1 MMPFAPRAAVW
12 RFHTRQHPHH
22 GRLAGAVGTDE
33 RQAIPA
39 LDVEVRA
46 AEHFRG
52 AVRLARV
59 VKLDHRSATLG
70 ARGKA
75 EMNALSLGRR
85 LDRHDLLEHLDPALH
100 LGGLGGLVTEP
111 IDEHLHARDLFLLFA
126 LGFAQLLHARVALRD
141 VVRVGAR
148 IVGQHPEIQIRNP
161 RDDRIEKEAVVRN
174 QNHGMWIVGE
184 ILFEPVARLEVQ
196 MVRRLIEQQQRGPSE
211 QQLGQRKT
219 HLPSARQ

>member
-1 MMPFAPRAAVW
+1 MPFAPRAAVW

-59 VKLDHRSATLG
+59 VKLDHRSAALG

-75 EMNALSLGRR
+75 EMNALSLRR
-85 LDRHDLLEHLDPALH
+85 YLDRHDLLEHLDPALD
-100 LGGLGGLVTEP
+100 LGRLRRLITEP
-111 IDEHLHARDLFLLFA
+111 VDEHLDARHLFVLLA
-126 LGFAQLLHARVALRD
+126 LGLAQRVDALVVFD
-141 VVRVGAR
+141 EVPAVVRVVIGQRPQRQVGDAR
-148 IVGQHPEIQIRNP
+148 YNRVE
-161 RDDRIEKEAVVRN
+161 EETVVRDE
-174 QNHGMWIVGE
+174 NHRVGIIDE
-184 ILFEPVARLEVQ
+184 ERLEPVARLEVQ

-211 QQLGQRKT
+211 QQLGQCET